1 MRWAFVC
8 AGLVAGWALWSA
20 GAKAETL
27 EEAWQTALA
36 VDQRIQAA
44 HEKVAA
50 ANFGVEAAQ
59 RRRWPSITN
68 KTGYMFL
75 TNDVSFDFQGYSY
88 RILDDNLATTSLM
101 AKIPIYTGGRI
112 TSAVDAASCLSSVAG
127 SDVQR
132 TTLDIKLAV
141 VATYVMVLR
150 AKRGVEVARSNVLS
164 LEAQEK
170 VIRIML
176 QRGEVPRNDL
186 LAVQVELANARQD
199 EIRARNGLANARAAY
214 NRLLRRPLDN
224 PVELAELQV
233 PETSGPPEPLI
244 EQGLQM
250 RPELAALA
258 AQANALRHQAAS
270 ERAATMPQLGVEG
283 GLLYLESP
291 GIDPNTFGTFMFGLE
306 WTPYDGGVARAK
318 ANSLLSEAS
327 SVTRTRSDAIE
338 AVRLAIQNAWRDEQ
352 ESRERIELATKAI
365 EQAEENL
372 RAAKVRFEKGAA
384 INTEVLDAESLRTRT
399 YNNYYDAIYEAVL
412 ATFRL
417 RRAVGSL

>member
-1 MRWAFVC
+1 MRWAFIC
-8 AGLVAGWALWSA
+8 AGLVAGCTIWPALA
-20 GAKAETL
+20 TGETL

-44 HEKVAA
+44 REKVAA
-50 ANFGVEAAQ
+50 ANSSVEAAQ
-59 RRRWPSITN
+59 RGYRPSITN
-68 KTGYMFL
+68 ETGYMYL
-75 TNDVSFDFQGYSY
+75 TNDLSFDFKGDSY
-88 RILDDNLATTSLM
+88 RILNNELATTSLM
-101 AKIPIYTGGRI
+101 AKMPIYTGGRI
-112 TSAVDAASCLSSVAG
+112 TSAVDAASCLSNVAG
-127 SDVQR
+127 SNVER
-132 TTLDIKLAV
+132 TTLDTKLAV
-141 VATYVMVLR
+141 VVTYLTVLR
-150 AKRGVEVARSNVLS
+150 AQRGMEVARSNVLS

-170 VIRIML
+170 VVKTML
-176 QRGEVPRNDL
+176 ERGEVPRNDL

-199 EIRARNGLANARAAY
+199 VIRADNELANARAAY

-224 PVELAELQV
+224 PVELAELQL

-250 RPELAALA
+250 RPELAVLA
-258 AQANALRHQAAS
+258 AQANALRHQATS
-270 ERAATMPQLGVEG
+270 ERAATKPQLGVEG

-327 SVTRTRSDAIE
+327 SIARTRSDMTEAI
-338 AVRLAIQNAWRDEQ
+338 RLDIQNAWRDEQ
-352 ESRERIELATKAI
+352 ESRKRIELATKAI

-372 RAAKVRFEKGAA
+372 RVAKVRFQKGAA
-384 INTEVLDAESLRTRT
+384 INTEVLDAESLRTRS
-399 YNNYYDAIYEAVL
+399 YNKYYDAIYEAVL